1 MALIFITNHA
11 EERILLRIKCSQDK
25 VKKIAKKAWYSK
37 EKIRQE
43 FIYNKVY
50 YRPNDMHTV
59 YRLFLGHIFV
69 FRIENLNDREKELF
83 GGEYKNVLVTVHK
96 WTTKAK

>member
-11 EERILLRIKCSQDK
+11 EERILLRINCSKDK
-25 VKKIAKKAWYSK
+25 VKKIAKKAWCSK
-37 EKIRQE
+37 EKIRQV
-43 FIYNKVY
+43 FIHNKMY

-59 YRLFLGHIFV
+59 YRLFMGHIFV
-69 FRIENLNDREKELF
+69 FRIEKLSAMEKKKF

-96 WTTKAK
+96 LTTKAK